1 MTISEDTNK
10 QTNKQNT
17 EIETCSMD
25 NRYIPSYHVKKKGNE
40 NLLGHNPLQQQSQ
53 PSRSNVM
60 KGSPLGS

>member
-1 MTISEDTNK
+1 
-10 QTNKQNT
+10 
-17 EIETCSMD
+17 MD
-25 NRYIPSYHVKKKGNE
+25 DRYIPLYHAKKKGNENENE

>member
-1 MTISEDTNK
+1 
-10 QTNKQNT
+10 
-17 EIETCSMD
+17 MD
-25 NRYIPSYHVKKKGNE
+25 YRYTPLYHVKKKGNE